1 VCAER
6 LADAAGGGAL
16 RTLVVLSSVF
26 VEGWN
31 RQRRGSAGWIGGNGS
46 VVQKGGGYR
55 RRCRAVAGGCG
66 PNRHHCQVARRVR
79 RVVVEGFGLGLL
91 LLFSWI
97 PSVNVGKT

>member
-1 VCAER
+1 
-6 LADAAGGGAL
+6 LLMAGVSGP
-16 RTLVVLSSVF
+16 
-26 VEGWN
+26 W
-31 RQRRGSAGWIGGNGS
+31 SAGWIGGNGS

-97 PSVNVGKT
+97 PSVNCLLLRRQDLTKIIFVVHVCHTILM